1 MYKATALSSQSPE
14 FKGIAGLNI
23 IYEAGLDPES
33 RPILV
38 LCADNLPNPDI
49 YDYDLILSFI
59 MARLDEFVEND
70 YVLVFFSS
78 PARYRPG
85 WFWLLKAYRSLD
97 RKYKKNLKALYV
109 VHLTRMYRIIF
120 DLANRIVS
128 PKFAR
133 KLNYVSSL
141 SQLAAHIKL
150 DSKFIPQRVVE
161 YDRQLP
167 VMNQASPLTGYSA
180 SSTSLAFGRTLEEL
194 ASIEGKD
201 VHGYI
206 PRIVLQITDHIRKH
220 GMDKEGI
227 FRKSPSSEELRSVK
241 KAYNQGLEVDLCQ
254 YDIDVPA
261 ALLKV
266 FIRELPE
273 PLISLSF
280 SDKMGPVPDA
290 SICSQNTL
298 DKIKASLREYY
309 DQKPAHF
316 QLLGY
321 LCKFLKEVSENSSRN
336 RMNIHNLSVVFTPNI
351 IRAEEVTSGNYV
363 NVPDNQH
370 SALENATVYL
380 KQMSQGMSL
389 VELLIAKNQDIF

>member
-1 MYKATALSSQSPE
+1 
-14 FKGIAGLNI
+14 
-23 IYEAGLDPES
+23 
-33 RPILV
+33 
-38 LCADNLPNPDI
+38 
-49 YDYDLILSFI
+49 
-59 MARLDEFVEND
+59 
-70 YVLVFFSS
+70 
-78 PARYRPG
+78 
-85 WFWLLKAYRSLD
+85 
-97 RKYKKNLKALYV
+97 
-109 VHLTRMYRIIF
+109 MYRIIF

-167 VMNQASPLTGYSA
+167 VMNQTSPLTGYSA
-180 SSTSLAFGRTLEEL
+180 PSTSLAFGRTLEEL
-194 ASIEGKD
+194 AGIEGKNI
-201 VHGYI
+201 HGYI
-206 PRIVLQITDHIRKH
+206 PKIVLQITNHIRKH

-254 YDIDVPA
+254 YDIDVSA

-321 LCKFLKEVSENSSRN
+321 LCKFLKEVSENSGRN

-389 VELLIAKNQDIF
+389 VELLIAKSQDIF